1 LGFGGR
7 CRPRIRGSVKDP
19 KAQAQLQA
27 AAVASSKSITVGSL
41 VIMLKLALAGVL
53 AVPALL
59 LTLVMVPV
67 LAILSIP
74 SAALLLFRKK
84 TKASTTDEP
93 IHRHI
98 IITGGSSG
106 IGLAIAQQA
115 AAAGHAVTILARSEA
130 KLKAAQESS
139 SHKIHVFSVDV
150 TSYDALQK
158 VASRVFAVPA
168 TRVHLFVCAGEAFP
182 AHFKDLTALQ
192 FQSQVNLNQLGATYT
207 CQAFMPYLEKTES
220 TITFCASMCGQIG
233 VFGYAA
239 YAPTKFALRGLAE
252 CLAMET
258 SCKIQIAY
266 PPDTNTPGFET
277 ENKTKPQ
284 ECVLISEAG
293 GLSEPGDIAKRM
305 LVEALCQNPR
315 FHVYFNLD
323 GFILANLCT
332 GFSPVTTLSD
342 AVAQLSAITFFRW
355 VALFYVSNWVRIIE
369 NYQGTTKKAWK
380 DGELAES
387 KDDGSKPK
395 RKGS

>member
-1 LGFGGR
+1 MKETSPHETRIPTKEAFRVWGR
-7 CRPRIRGSVKDP
+7 CRGPRIRGPVKDP

-168 TRVHLFVCAGEAFP
+168 THVHLFVCAGEAFP

-233 VFGYAA
+233 
-239 YAPTKFALRGLAE
+239 
-252 CLAMET
+252 
-258 SCKIQIAY
+258 KIQIAY

-369 NYQGTTKKAWK
+369 NYQGTTKKASK